1 MTPNDDKKS
10 QLEGLRSAGLLL
22 SIPALLIVSPLVGL
36 FVGMAVDRWLK
47 TGRIFTGIGIVLG
60 FAAAANE
67 TYRIY
72 RRVQS
77 EDQEG
82 KPPKSGDS

>member
-1 MTPNDDKKS
+1 MTPDDKKS

-22 SIPALLIVSPLVGL
+22 SIPALLIASPLVGL
-36 FVGMAVDRWLK
+36 FIGMAVDRWLK
-47 TGRIFTGIGIVLG
+47 TGRVFTAIGIALG
-60 FAAAANE
+60 FAAAGNE

-72 RRVQS
+72 RRAQE

-82 KPPKSGDS
+82 KPPKSGG